1 MHLTHT
7 ALPTCLHQANKMTF
21 EVHLSTFFAK
31 VPRKSISKPHEIES
45 IDAFLQVDYETR

>member
-31 VPRKSISKPHEIES
+31 SPQKPALEPYEMEI
-45 IDAFLQVDYETR
+45 IDAFPQFGCETR